1 MGKYIFRRLLALIPV
16 LIISAIIAFFV
27 TNLMPGNPVRLML
40 GDFATEEQV
49 LEMTQALGYDKP
61 LLVRFFIWAGH
72 IVQGDLGRS
81 IFLHIPVTTAIAQ
94 RLEPTLLL
102 AAAGMF
108 FGVLIGIPLG
118 MLSAIHHRTVVDKLC
133 I

>member
-49 LEMTQALGYDKP
+49 LAMTQA
-61 LLVRFFIWAGH
+61 
-72 IVQGDLGRS
+72 
-81 IFLHIPVTTAIAQ
+81 
-94 RLEPTLLL
+94 
-102 AAAGMF
+102 
-108 FGVLIGIPLG
+108 
-118 MLSAIHHRTVVDKLC
+118 
-133 I
+133 